1 MARPK
6 SDEINRFLDKVK
18 VMETGCHEWQAGE
31 ARGGYGKF
39 QNDGKTI
46 TAHRFAYSQFVGE
59 IGDLHV
65 LHKCDNRKCVNPDHL
80 FLGTIQDNMK
90 DRDAKGRMFNNSQT
104 TIEFAETVKKMLAER
119 YSQQFVADKFG
130 VSQSLVSRIHRNV
143 LKTFKPL

>member
-6 SDEINRFLDKVK
+6 SDEIKRFLDKVK